1 MANKDLIDRNLAGLT
16 HSARKAFLTRAF
28 GGEDYAARAAELR
41 RETLARPLVYVGA
54 GTCGLAAGAAKTLE
68 AARKY
73 LKDNKL
79 EADIL
84 EVGCIGLCAAEPLLD
99 VQIPGQARVSF
110 QRATGDT
117 VPALLDSVF
126 RDKAPLKEQVLGQF
140 EDGGKKWPR
149 VPLMSD
155 HPFFGKQL
163 RFVLKHVGIVDPNSI
178 QEHIAR
184 GGYGAFLK
192 VIHTM
197 TPAQACDAVEASGL
211 RGRGGGGFP
220 TGKKW
225 KIALA
230 SDADQKYI
238 ICNADEGDPGAF
250 MDRSVIEGDPH
261 RVLEGIAIGAYAIHA
276 GKAYIYIRAEYPL
289 AIKNLKKAIA
299 DAKAY
304 GLLGE
309 NIYGSGFDLD
319 VIIKT
324 GAGAFVCGEE
334 TALMNSIEGRRGNP
348 RIKPPFPAQAGLF
361 GFPTTINN
369 VETLAA
375 VPHILTRGADWYRDL
390 SLGNPKSTGTKL
402 ISVCGHVMRQ
412 GNYEITMGTPMRD
425 LIFDMC
431 GGMRPGR
438 SLKAVIPGGSSV
450 PILSAAEVEGCV
462 TDYEGVVAAGSMLGS
477 GGMIVMDDSTDI
489 VYEIYRL
496 TRFYA
501 HESCAQCTQ
510 CREGTG
516 WTARILERILQGD
529 GKAGDLDL
537 LLDLAENMTGKTIC
551 VLSDS
556 CAAPVV
562 SGIQKFRADFEA
574 YLTAGR
580 SPALA
585 GV

>member
-1 MANKDLIDRNLAGLT
+1 M
-16 HSARKAFLTRAF
+16 SP
-28 GGEDYAARAAELR
+28 GE
-41 RETLARPLVYVGA
+41 VV
-54 GTCGLAAGAAKTLE
+54 
-68 AARKY
+68 
-73 LKDNKL
+73 
-79 EADIL
+79 
-84 EVGCIGLCAAEPLLD
+84 EV
-99 VQIPGQARVSF
+99 V
-110 QRATGDT
+110 
-117 VPALLDSVF
+117 
-126 RDKAPLKEQVLGQF
+126 K
-140 EDGGKKWPR
+140 
-149 VPLMSD
+149 
-155 HPFFGKQL
+155 
-163 RFVLKHVGIVDPNSI
+163 
-178 QEHIAR
+178 
-184 GGYGAFLK
+184 
-192 VIHTM
+192 
-197 TPAQACDAVEASGL
+197 ASGL
-211 RGRGGGGFP
+211 RGRGGAGFP
-220 TGKKW
+220 TGLKW
-225 KIALA
+225 SFMPTGDGKPHFLV
-230 SDADQKYI
+230 
-238 ICNADEGDPGAF
+238 CNADESEPGTF
-250 MDRSVIEGDPH
+250 KDREIMRWTPHALIEGCAIASH
-261 RVLEGIAIGAYAIHA
+261 AIGAERC
-276 GKAYIYIRAEYPL
+276 YIYIRGEFTEPWRIMTEAVAE
-289 AIKNLKKAIA
+289 
-299 DAKAY
+299 AY
-304 GLLGE
+304 AAGVLGASAL
-309 NIYGSGFDLD
+309 GSGRRIDMVLHR
-319 VIIKT
+319 
-324 GAGAFVCGEE
+324 GAGAYICGEE

-361 GFPTTINN
+361 GLPTTINN

-375 VPHILTRGADWYRDL
+375 VPHILTRGADWYRGL

-438 SLKAVIPGGSSV
+438 TLKAVIPGGSSV
-450 PILSAAEVEGCV
+450 PIMNAQEVEACV
-462 TDYEGVVAAGSMLGS
+462 TDYEGIVTAGSMLGS

-516 WTARILERILQGD
+516 WTARILERILRGE

-580 SPALA
+580 THALA